1 MQKKYYFKGK
11 YRWFVFAVCS
21 LVVYTAINIY
31 CSFYCLGVTKSNVE
45 TDKMTSPITVVQL
58 TDIHSRIFGNE
69 NSRLVSKIEKN
80 KPDIIV
86 ISGDIINSNDCDD
99 KITQMEKLLSRL
111 VRIAPVY
118 ISMGNQE
125 KEYMKCTE
133 VDLIKQFSKE
143 GAIIL
148 DKEYIDVQVKG
159 QQIRIG
165 GIYGYCLPER
175 YDSNDDEVKF
185 LREFEMTDNYKILL
199 SHLPYAWTEYGFT
212 EDYDIDLV
220 FTGHVHGG
228 QVIIPFIGGL
238 YDPEI
243 GFFPGKLKGI
253 SNEHNTVVVLSSG
266 LGSDKEKLPRFNNI
280 PEIVA
285 LKITPKIMSTE

>member
-1 MQKKYYFKGK
+1 MQKKHYFMGR
-11 YRWFVFAVCS
+11 YRSFILVVCS

-31 CSFYCLGVTKSNVE
+31 CSFYCLGVTKFNAE
-45 TDKMTSPITVVQL
+45 TDKMTSSITVVQL

-69 NSRLVSKIEKN
+69 NNRLVSKIEKN
-80 KPDIIV
+80 DPDIIV
-86 ISGDIINSNDCDD
+86 ISGDIINSNDCDN

-118 ISMGNQE
+118 ISLGNQE
-125 KEYMKCTE
+125 KEYMECTG
-133 VDLIKQFSKE
+133 VDLVKQFSKE

-148 DKEYIDVQVKG
+148 DKEYRDVQVKG

-175 YDSNDDEVKF
+175 YHSNEDEVKF
-185 LREFEMTDNYKILL
+185 LRQFEMTDNYKVLL

-212 EDYDIDLV
+212 EDYNIDLV

-238 YDPEI
+238 YDSEI
-243 GFFPGKLKGI
+243 GFFPGKLMGI
-253 SNEHNTVVVLSSG
+253 VNENNTVVVLSSG
-266 LGSDKEKLPRFNNI
+266 LGSGKEKLPRFNNI
-280 PEIVA
+280 PEIVVF
-285 LKITPKIMSTE
+285 KITPK